1 MMADGY
7 HWYVRNTFVKV
18 VPASVL
24 TPSIDNPGVRRSSSA
39 PPNEVRLL
47 RLGLMVDTASSSV
60 SIHVPD
66 PSPSPAPSTSLV
78 RLPLADITKTRVFR
92 RQPESEPEPD
102 PQSCQHSE
110 QLTSWP
116 LRLVRAML
124 LSVRL
129 LLRGGPSALAEGC
142 LAQGPSIKYR

>member
-1 MMADGY
+1 MADGY
-7 HWYVRNTFVKV
+7 HWYVRNTFVEV

-24 TPSIDNPGVRRSSSA
+24 TPSIDNPGMRRSSNT
-39 PPNEVRLL
+39 PPIEVRLL

-66 PSPSPAPSTSLV
+66 PSTSPAPSTSLV
-78 RLPLADITKTRVFR
+78 RLPLADITKTRAFR

-129 LLRGGPSALAEGC
+129 LLRGGLSALAEGC

>member
-24 TPSIDNPGVRRSSSA
+24 APSIDNPGVRRSSSA
-39 PPNEVRLL
+39 PPIEVRLL

-66 PSPSPAPSTSLV
+66 PSTSPAPSTSLV
-78 RLPLADITKTRVFR
+78 RLPLADITNTRVCR

-110 QLTSWP
+110 QLTTWHF
-116 LRLVRAML
+116 
-124 LSVRL
+124 
-129 LLRGGPSALAEGC
+129 E
-142 LAQGPSIKYR
+142 

>member
-24 TPSIDNPGVRRSSSA
+24 TPSIDNPEMRRSSSA
-39 PPNEVRLL
+39 PPIEVRLL

-66 PSPSPAPSTSLV
+66 PSTSPAPSTSLV

-92 RQPESEPEPD
+92 RQPESEPEPN

-110 QLTSWP
+110 QLTTWHFEW
-116 LRLVRAML
+116 
-124 LSVRL
+124 
-129 LLRGGPSALAEGC
+129 RG
-142 LAQGPSIKYR
+142 